1 MCVRK
6 FIMPTKK
13 IIGILEVNYEA
24 PIELREK
31 LNFHSTEFSSLII
44 DMKKEKLL
52 YESFFMCTCNRSM
65 MVFVSQE
72 DLMTESILVVRSLFE
87 KWSGIMI
94 QDKYLKSYIGENAL
108 NKLMRLATG
117 CDSAILGEDQI
128 LAQIKLFYS
137 IGLREKTTGN
147 ILNRVVQSLLHFAK
161 KIRQVHVLST
171 GGASIPGLVSKEVR
185 NTFQEIGKP
194 LDILMIGWGPMSY
207 TIFKIINSFE
217 TRHKITVTNR
227 TLENVQVEAK
237 KIPIAEVGNF
247 AHCYD
252 VIISMTSRMGY
263 VIKPNMFKNDN
274 KKRVM
279 IDLGVPRNIDPT
291 VANLELIRLINIDDL
306 NKISDITIKNR
317 RMITDAVQSTTE
329 FLSFQRKMLLFM
341 SDYGSNLKKYEIVRS
356 VFQKYIESNAAYL
369 SSLDVKKKKKVL
381 ISINKRLYRSLN
393 NLNAPLV

>member
-1 MCVRK
+1 M
-6 FIMPTKK
+6 
-13 IIGILEVNYEA
+13 
-24 PIELREK
+24 
-31 LNFHSTEFSSLII
+31 
-44 DMKKEKLL
+44 
-52 YESFFMCTCNRSM
+52 
-65 MVFVSQE
+65 
-72 DLMTESILVVRSLFE
+72 
-87 KWSGIMI
+87 
-94 QDKYLKSYIGENAL
+94 
-108 NKLMRLATG
+108 
-117 CDSAILGEDQI
+117 
-128 LAQIKLFYS
+128 
-137 IGLREKTTGN
+137 
-147 ILNRVVQSLLHFAK
+147 
-161 KIRQVHVLST
+161 
-171 GGASIPGLVSKEVR
+171 
-185 NTFQEIGKP
+185 
-194 LDILMIGWGPMSY
+194 
-207 TIFKIINSFE
+207 
-217 TRHKITVTNR
+217 
-227 TLENVQVEAK
+227 
-237 KIPIAEVGNF
+237 GNF